1 MQNII
6 IRDIDKHIGP
16 GDIVGAF
23 INEANISSNDIGNIN
38 IRDDVAEVEV
48 KKDVSEKVVNIMDN
62 NKIGG
67 VKVHLE
73 IDDDAAR
80 RKKVTR
86 YFNKFQQLVELE
98 RKEEMERHE
107 IEIKRLSPRAREKK
121 GRALLQ
127 MRGKGDGHT
136 YDHKPKI
143 KFMKEEVGEKL
154 PDTEISIGDLVMIS
168 KNRTLDDNNPTGT
181 VAEKSNYSI
190 TVVFDEKPPG
200 FVFGDSLRVDLYVND
215 ITFQRM
221 LDALK
226 NFRNAKSDSRMG
238 ELQRKM
244 LGLEDINWKEESFN
258 DLKWVNQDLNQSQK
272 EAVKRSLKAEDFSL
286 IQGPPGTGK
295 TMTAIEII
303 NQAVKEKKDILATA
317 DSNVAVDNLV
327 ERLVNM
333 GTEVLRLGHPIRVT
347 PLLRKHTL
355 DYKILEHP
363 DYKEA
368 EKLRDKAKDLLDQ
381 QDQYQHPGDS
391 LRRGMS
397 DDMIKEK
404 AANNQ
409 GARGVKPSIMKDM
422 AKWLEIQDEI
432 DGLFN
437 RVEKLEQ
444 KAIND
449 LLESAEVICSTNS
462 TAGSELLSD
471 HDFELI
477 VIDEATQS
485 TEPASLIPF
494 IKGDKVVLIGDHKQL
509 PPTILSQKAS
519 EQGLSK
525 SMFERLYE
533 IYGDEINSMLE
544 IQYRMHDDIMDFSN
558 HEFYNGNLK
567 SSPEV
572 ADHTLKD
579 LGYNVKGKKC
589 FTDKS
594 LDPTQPIVF
603 IDTIEMNAEERSLK
617 GSNSYDN
624 PVEMEILLDIV
635 DEALKSELKPEDI
648 AVIAPYKD
656 QVDLMK
662 KHSNIENLEINTV
675 DGFQGREKE
684 VVLISLVRSNNH
696 NNIGFLRDLR
706 RANVALTRAKRKL
719 IVIGDSSTVAKN
731 ETYQNLIDY
740 IKERGLYYQ
749 L

>member
-23 INEANISSNDIGNIN
+23 INEADISSKDIGNIN
-38 IRDDVAEVEV
+38 IRDNIAEVEV
-48 KKDVSEKVVNIMDN
+48 KKEVSQKVVNIMDN

-67 VKVHLE
+67 TKVHLE
-73 IDDDAAR
+73 IDDDANR
-80 RKKVTR
+80 RKSVNR
-86 YFNKFQQLVELE
+86 YYDKFSNLVELE
-98 RKEEMERHE
+98 RQEEMERHE
-107 IEIKRLSPRAREKK
+107 IEIKRLSAREREKK
-121 GRALLQ
+121 GRAFLN

-154 PDTEISIGDLVMIS
+154 PDSEISIGDLVMVS
-168 KNRTLDDNNPTGT
+168 KNRPLDDNNPTGT
-181 VAEKSNYSI
+181 VSEKTNYSI
-190 TVVFDEKPPG
+190 TVVFDENPPG

-226 NFRNAKSDSRMG
+226 KFRNAQSDSRLG

-244 LGLEDINWKEESFN
+244 LGLEEIKFGDYKFDDIE
-258 DLKWVNQDLNQSQK
+258 WVNTDLNQSQRN
-272 EAVKRSLKAEDFSL
+272 AVKKAMKAEDFSL

-303 NQAVKEKKDILATA
+303 NQGVKDEKEILATA

-333 GTEVLRLGHPIRVT
+333 GSKVLRLGHPIRVT

-355 DYKILEHP
+355 DYKVLEHP

-368 EKLRDKAKDLLDQ
+368 ERLRDKAQKLLDK

-397 DDMIKEK
+397 DNMIKEK

-409 GARGVKPSIMKDM
+409 GARGVKPAIMQDM
-422 AKWLEIQDEI
+422 ADWLELQDEI
-432 DGLFN
+432 DGIFEKI
-437 RVEKLEQ
+437 EKLEQ
-444 KAIND
+444 KAID
-449 LLESAEVICSTNS
+449 ELLDEAEVVCTTNS
-462 TAGSELLSD
+462 TAGSQLLD
-471 HDFELI
+471 NYDFELV
-477 VIDEATQS
+477 VIDEATQA
-485 TEPASLIPF
+485 TEPAALIPF
-494 IKGDKVVLIGDHKQL
+494 IKGNKVILIGDHKQL
-509 PPTILSQKAS
+509 PPTILSRKAAKK
-519 EQGLSK
+519 GLDK

-533 IYGDEINSMLE
+533 IFGDEISSMLE
-544 IQYRMHDDIMDFSN
+544 IQYRMHDDIMDYSN
-558 HEFYNGNLK
+558 YEFYDGRLK
-567 SSPEV
+567 SAPDV
-572 ADHTLKD
+572 ADHTLRD
-579 LGYNVKGKKC
+579 LGYNLKGKKC

-594 LDPTQPIVF
+594 LNPDHPIVF
-603 IDTIEMNAEERSLK
+603 IDTKEMNAGERSLK

-624 PVEMEILLDIV
+624 PVEMEVLLDIV
-635 DEALKSELKPEDI
+635 DEALKSDLEPKEL

-656 QVDLMK
+656 QVDLIK
-662 KHSNIENLEINTV
+662 KHSDIENLEINTV

-684 VVLISLVRSNNH
+684 VILISLVRSNSK

-706 RANVALTRAKRKL
+706 RMNVSLTRAKRKL
-719 IVIGDSSTVAKN
+719 IIIGDSTTIAKN
-731 ETYQNLIDY
+731 ETYQNLINY

>member
-38 IRDDVAEVEV
+38 IRNDVAEVEV

-168 KNRTLDDNNPTGT
+168 KNRPLDDNNPTGT

-190 TVVFDEKPPG
+190 TVVFDEKPTG

-226 NFRNAKSDSRMG
+226 NFRNAKSDSRTG

-244 LGLEDINWKEESFN
+244 LGLEDINWKEESFD
-258 DLKWVNQDLNQSQK
+258 DLKWVNKDLNQSQK

-303 NQAVKEKKDILATA
+303 NQAVKEKKEILATA

-368 EKLRDKAKDLLDQ
+368 EKLRDKAQDLLDQ

-404 AANNQ
+404 AANDQ

-437 RVEKLEQ
+437 RIEKLEQ
-444 KAIND
+444 KAIKD

-471 HDFELI
+471 YDFELI

-494 IKGDKVVLIGDHKQL
+494 IKGEKVVLIGDHKQL

-558 HEFYNGNLK
+558 HEFYEGNLK

-579 LGYNVKGKKC
+579 LGYNIKGKKC

-594 LDPTQPIVF
+594 LDPAQPIVF

-656 QVDLMK
+656 QVDLLK

-740 IKERGLYYQ
+740 IKDRGLYYQ

>member
-168 KNRTLDDNNPTGT
+168 KNKPLDDNNPTGT

-244 LGLEDINWKEESFN
+244 LGLEDINWKEESFE
-258 DLKWVNQDLNQSQK
+258 DLEWVNQDLNQSQK

-397 DDMIKEK
+397 DEMIKEK

-471 HDFELI
+471 YDFELI

-494 IKGDKVVLIGDHKQL
+494 IKGEKVILIGDHKQL
-509 PPTILSQKAS
+509 PPTILSQKAAK
-519 EQGLSK
+519 QGLSK
-525 SMFERLYE
+525 SMFERLYD

-558 HEFYNGNLK
+558 YEFYDGNLK

-656 QVDLMK
+656 QVDLLK

-740 IKERGLYYQ
+740 IKDRGLYYQ

>member
-6 IRDIDKHIGP
+6 IKDIDKHIGP

-38 IRDDVAEVEV
+38 IKNNIAEVEV
-48 KKDVSEKVVNIMDN
+48 KNEVCNKVINVMNN

-73 IDDDAAR
+73 IDNDAER
-80 RKKVTR
+80 RSELND
-86 YFNKFQQLVELE
+86 YYNKYTYLVELE

-107 IEIKRLSPRAREKK
+107 IEIKRLTPRQREKK
-121 GRALLQ
+121 GRALLD
-127 MRGKGDGHT
+127 MRGKKDGHT
-136 YDHKPKI
+136 YDHKPKV
-143 KFMKEEVGEKL
+143 KFMKKEVGEKL
-154 PDTEISIGDLVMIS
+154 PDTEISIGDLVMVS

-181 VAEKSNYSI
+181 VSEKTNYSL
-190 TVVFDEKPPG
+190 TVVFDEKPPK
-200 FVFGDSLRVDLYVND
+200 FVFSYSLRLDLYVND
-215 ITFQRM
+215 VTFQRM
-221 LDALK
+221 LDALEKFK
-226 NFRNAKSDSRMG
+226 NTNRDTKYGN
-238 ELQRKM
+238 LQEKL
-244 LGLEDINWKEESFN
+244 LGLEKLSWKEKSQDEIEWIN
-258 DLKWVNQDLNQSQK
+258 EDLNNSQK
-272 EAVKRSLKAEDFSL
+272 EAVKSAILANDFYL

-303 NQAVKEKKDILATA
+303 NQAVKKNKEVLATA

-333 GTEVLRLGHPIRVT
+333 GTDVLRLGHPIRVT

-363 DYKEA
+363 KYEEA
-368 EKLRDKAKDLLDQ
+368 EKLREKANKLLDK
-381 QDQYQHPGDS
+381 QDQYKHPGDR

-397 DDMIKEK
+397 DKKIIKK
-404 AANNQ
+404 AEQNK
-409 GARGVKPSIMKDM
+409 GARGVKPAIIEEM
-422 AKWLEIQDEI
+422 ANWIKLQQEI
-432 DGLFN
+432 DELFN
-437 RVEKLEQ
+437 KINRLEET
-444 KAIND
+444 ALRD
-449 LLESAEVICSTNS
+449 LLEKADVVCATNS
-462 TAGSELLSD
+462 TAGSELLSEYNFD
-471 HDFELI
+471 LI

-485 TEPASLIPF
+485 TEPAALIPF
-494 IKGDKVVLIGDHKQL
+494 IKGKKAVLIGDHKQL
-509 PPTILSQKAS
+509 PPTILNKKAAKK
-519 EQGLSK
+519 GLNK
-525 SMFERLYE
+525 SMFERLYQ
-533 IYGDEINSMLE
+533 IYGKKIRSMLQ

-558 HEFYNGNLK
+558 KEFYNNKLE

-572 ADHTLKD
+572 AGHTLED
-579 LGYNVKGKKC
+579 LGYKMNGKEC

-594 LDPTQPIVF
+594 LNPDKPIVF
-603 IDTIEMNAEERSLK
+603 IDTKMMTANERSLK

-635 DEALKSELKPEDI
+635 DEALKSKLKAKDL

-656 QVDLMK
+656 QVDLFK
-662 KHSNIENLEINTV
+662 KHNNIENLEINTV

-684 VVLISLVRSNNH
+684 VVLISLVRSNTH

-706 RANVALTRAKRKL
+706 RLNVALTRAKRKL
-719 IVIGDSSTVAKN
+719 IIIGDSSTIEKN
-731 ETYQNLIDY
+731 ETYKNLIEY

>member
-23 INEANISSNDIGNIN
+23 INEADINSNDIGNIN
-38 IRDDVAEVEV
+38 IRDNMAEVEV
-48 KKDVSEKVVNIMDN
+48 KNEVCDRVVNIMDN

-73 IDDDAAR
+73 VDDDAER
-80 RKKVTR
+80 RQKVTR
-86 YFNKFQQLVELE
+86 YYDKFEQLVELE
-98 RKEEMERHE
+98 RQEEMERHE

-121 GRALLQ
+121 GRALLK
-127 MRGKGDGHT
+127 MRGKGDGQT
-136 YDHKPKI
+136 YDHKPKV

-154 PDTEISIGDLVMIS
+154 PDTEISIGDLVMVS
-168 KNRTLDDNNPTGT
+168 KNRPLDDNNPTGT
-181 VAEKSNYSI
+181 VAEKTNYSM
-190 TVVFDEKPPG
+190 TVVFDENPPG

-226 NFRNAKSDSRMG
+226 NFRNAKSETRLG

-244 LGLEDINWKEESFN
+244 LGLEEINWKDESF
-258 DLKWVNQDLNQSQK
+258 DEIEWVNTELNQSQK
-272 EAVKRSLKAEDFSL
+272 EAVKSSLKAKDFSL

-303 NQAVKEKKDILATA
+303 NQGVKEEKEILATA

-355 DYKILEHP
+355 DYKILDHP

-368 EKLRDKAKDLLDQ
+368 EKLREKAQDLLEQ
-381 QDQYQHPGDS
+381 QDQYQHPGNS

-397 DDMIKEK
+397 DKMIKEK
-404 AANNQ
+404 AEQEQ
-409 GARGVKPSIMKDM
+409 GARGVKPAIMKDM

-437 RVEKLEQ
+437 RIEKLEQ
-444 KAIND
+444 KAIED
-449 LLESAEVICSTNS
+449 LLETAEVICTTNS
-462 TAGSELLSD
+462 TAGSELLGEY
-471 HDFELI
+471 DFDLI

-519 EQGLSK
+519 EQGLSI

-533 IYGDEINSMLE
+533 IYGDEIRSMLE

-558 HEFYNGNLK
+558 HEFYNGKLK
-567 SSPEV
+567 SSPKV
-572 ADHTLKD
+572 AEHTLRD
-579 LGYNVKGKKC
+579 LGYNMEGKKC

-594 LDPTQPIVF
+594 LNPDQPIVF
-603 IDTIEMNAEERSLK
+603 IDTVDMTAEERSLK

-635 DEALKSELKPEDI
+635 DEALKSALKPEDI

-656 QVDLMK
+656 QVDLLK
-662 KHSNIENLEINTV
+662 KHTNIENLEINTV

-684 VVLISLVRSNNH
+684 IVLISLVRSNES

-706 RANVALTRAKRKL
+706 RLNVALTRAKRKL
-719 IVIGDSSTVAKN
+719 IVIGDSSTIAKN
-731 ETYQNLIDY
+731 ETYQNLLDY
-740 IKERGLYYQ
+740 IEERGLYYT

>member
-1 MQNII
+1 
-6 IRDIDKHIGP
+6 
-16 GDIVGAF
+16 
-23 INEANISSNDIGNIN
+23 
-38 IRDDVAEVEV
+38 
-48 KKDVSEKVVNIMDN
+48 
-62 NKIGG
+62 
-67 VKVHLE
+67 
-73 IDDDAAR
+73 
-80 RKKVTR
+80 
-86 YFNKFQQLVELE
+86 
-98 RKEEMERHE
+98 
-107 IEIKRLSPRAREKK
+107 
-121 GRALLQ
+121 
-127 MRGKGDGHT
+127 
-136 YDHKPKI
+136 
-143 KFMKEEVGEKL
+143 
-154 PDTEISIGDLVMIS
+154 
-168 KNRTLDDNNPTGT
+168 
-181 VAEKSNYSI
+181 
-190 TVVFDEKPPG
+190 
-200 FVFGDSLRVDLYVND
+200 
-215 ITFQRM
+215 M

-244 LGLEDINWKEESFN
+244 LGLEDINWKEESFE
-258 DLKWVNQDLNQSQK
+258 DLEWVNQDLNQSQK

-397 DDMIKEK
+397 DEMIKEK

-409 GARGVKPSIMKDM
+409 GARGVKPSIMEDM

-471 HDFELI
+471 YDFELI

-494 IKGDKVVLIGDHKQL
+494 IKGEKVILIGDHKQL
-509 PPTILSQKAS
+509 PPTILSQKAAK
-519 EQGLSK
+519 QGLSK
-525 SMFERLYE
+525 SMFERLYD

-558 HEFYNGNLK
+558 YEFYDGNLK

-603 IDTIEMNAEERSLK
+603 IDTIKMNAEERSLK

-656 QVDLMK
+656 QVDLLK

-740 IKERGLYYQ
+740 IKDRGLYYQ

>member
-168 KNRTLDDNNPTGT
+168 KNKPLDDNNPTGT

-244 LGLEDINWKEESFN
+244 LGLEDINWKEESFE
-258 DLKWVNQDLNQSQK
+258 DLEWVNQDLNQSQK

-397 DDMIKEK
+397 DEMIKEK

-409 GARGVKPSIMKDM
+409 GARGVKPSIMEDM

-471 HDFELI
+471 YDFELI

-494 IKGDKVVLIGDHKQL
+494 IKGEKVILIGDHKQL
-509 PPTILSQKAS
+509 PPTILSQKAAK
-519 EQGLSK
+519 QGLSK
-525 SMFERLYE
+525 SMFERLYD

-558 HEFYNGNLK
+558 YEFYDGNLK

-603 IDTIEMNAEERSLK
+603 IDTIKMNAEERSLK

-656 QVDLMK
+656 QVDLLK

-740 IKERGLYYQ
+740 IKDRGLYYQ

>member
-1 MQNII
+1 
-6 IRDIDKHIGP
+6 
-16 GDIVGAF
+16 
-23 INEANISSNDIGNIN
+23 
-38 IRDDVAEVEV
+38 
-48 KKDVSEKVVNIMDN
+48 
-62 NKIGG
+62 
-67 VKVHLE
+67 
-73 IDDDAAR
+73 
-80 RKKVTR
+80 
-86 YFNKFQQLVELE
+86 
-98 RKEEMERHE
+98 
-107 IEIKRLSPRAREKK
+107 
-121 GRALLQ
+121 
-127 MRGKGDGHT
+127 
-136 YDHKPKI
+136 
-143 KFMKEEVGEKL
+143 
-154 PDTEISIGDLVMIS
+154 
-168 KNRTLDDNNPTGT
+168 
-181 VAEKSNYSI
+181 
-190 TVVFDEKPPG
+190 
-200 FVFGDSLRVDLYVND
+200 VFGDSLRVDLYVND

-226 NFRNAKSDSRMG
+226 NFRNAKSDSRTG

-244 LGLEDINWKEESFN
+244 LGLEDINWKEESFD
-258 DLKWVNQDLNQSQK
+258 DLKWVNKDLNQSQK

-303 NQAVKEKKDILATA
+303 NQAVKEKKEILATA

-368 EKLRDKAKDLLDQ
+368 EKLRDKAQDLLDQ

-404 AANNQ
+404 AANDQ

-437 RVEKLEQ
+437 RIEKLEQ
-444 KAIND
+444 KAIKD

-471 HDFELI
+471 YDFELI

-494 IKGDKVVLIGDHKQL
+494 IKGEKVVLIGDHKQL

-558 HEFYNGNLK
+558 HEFYEGNLK

-579 LGYNVKGKKC
+579 LGYNIKGKKC

-594 LDPTQPIVF
+594 LDPAQPIVF

-656 QVDLMK
+656 QVDLLK

-740 IKERGLYYQ
+740 IKDRGLYYQ